1 MHEDKPLLLIPY
13 YNINFGHFLT
23 QDSPR
28 GSVSQL
34 YQISSAAF
42 HPAVSVIAFQNSVS
56 VGTQCGLVM
65 KWNSNLSLQT
75 MEHEPNE
82 KIYGTLYGKV
92 ITERDI
98 PFPDGQDMRLM
109 SKAPGIEGRHPAGN
123 AP

>member
-13 YNINFGHFLT
+13 YNINFSHFLT
-23 QDSPR
+23 PDSPA

-42 HPAVSVIAFQNSVS
+42 NPSVSVVAFQNSVS

-65 KWNSNLSLQT
+65 KWNSNVSLET
-75 MEHEPNE
+75 MEHEPGE

-98 PFPDGQDMRLM
+98 PFPNGQGAGPM
-109 SKAPGIEGRHPAGN
+109 SKAPTTDQQ
-123 AP
+123 